1 MSISPKP
8 SAAPGSP
15 APERALSPGIN
26 DSLGFLIADCARY
39 VKRSLYG
46 RIAPHGIRG
55 GSWFALRVLWLEDG
69 ISQRELARR
78 LGVMEPWVLEM
89 VRSMERDGLVERTRD
104 ETDRRRMKLSLTDK
118 ARSLEPQMMGIAS
131 TVNQLM
137 LEGFS
142 ESEEILLKLLLK
154 KVRTRLAEDGEVR
167 GELRDDGHY

>member
-1 MSISPKP
+1 M
-8 SAAPGSP
+8 
-15 APERALSPGIN
+15 
-26 DSLGFLIADCARY
+26 
-39 VKRSLYG
+39 
-46 RIAPHGIRG
+46 
-55 GSWFALRVLWLEDG
+55 RVLWLEDG

>member
-1 MSISPKP
+1 ML
-8 SAAPGSP
+8 SP
-15 APERALSPGIN
+15 AIN

-55 GSWFALRVLWLEDG
+55 GSWFALRVLWQEDG

-89 VRSMERDGLVERTRD
+89 VRSMERDGLIERTRD
-104 ETDRRRMKLSLTDK
+104 ETDRRRMKLSLTEK
-118 ARSLEPQMMGIAS
+118 ARALEPKMMEIAS
-131 TVNQLM
+131 AVNQLM

-142 ESEEILLKLLLK
+142 ESEELLLKLLLK
-154 KVRTRLAEDGEVR
+154 KVRERLADDGEVR
-167 GELRDDGHY
+167 GELREDNL